1 MKSLSILA
9 TALLLS
15 FGSFGQDKPQPSP
28 SSKLVQTVGLT
39 QVTVEYSRP
48 GVKDRT
54 IFGDLLEYGKV
65 WRTGANAATKFTF
78 DKPVTIGGKSLEA
91 GSYAILSVPG
101 EKEWKVSF
109 YKYDKPGWN
118 TYTELDPVASTTVTP
133 TKLSEPVET
142 FIIDI
147 NNLRDTS
154 ATIDLVWQN
163 TKVSIPVTVGKK

>member
-1 MKSLSILA
+1 MKSLSLLA
-9 TALLLS
+9 IALLLS
-15 FGSFGQDKPQPSP
+15 FSSIGQDKPQPSP

-48 GVKDRT
+48 GVKERT
-54 IFGDLLEYGKV
+54 IFGDLLKYGEV

-91 GSYAILSVPG
+91 GSYTILSVPG

-118 TYTELDPVASTTVTP
+118 TYTELQPVVSTNITP

-154 ATIDLVWQN
+154 ATIDLVWQK
-163 TKVSIPVTVGKK
+163 TKVSIPITVGK

>member
-1 MKSLSILA
+1 MKSLSLLSI
-9 TALLLS
+9 ALLLS
-15 FGSFGQDKPQPSP
+15 FSSIGQDKPQPSP
-28 SSKLVQTVGLT
+28 SSKLIQTVGLT

-54 IFGDLLEYGKV
+54 IFGNLLKYGEV

-91 GSYAILSVPG
+91 GSYTILSVPG

-118 TYTELDPVASTTVTP
+118 TYTELQPVVSTNITP

-154 ATIDLVWQN
+154 ATIDLVWQK
-163 TKVSIPVTVGKK
+163 TKVSIPITVGK

>member
-1 MKSLSILA
+1 MKSLSLLA
-9 TALLLS
+9 IALLLS
-15 FGSFGQDKPQPSP
+15 FSSIGQDKPQPSP
-28 SSKLVQTVGLT
+28 SSKLIQTVGLT

-54 IFGDLLEYGKV
+54 IFGDLLKYGEV

-91 GSYAILSVPG
+91 GSYTILSVPG

-118 TYTELDPVASTTVTP
+118 TYTELQPVVSTNITP

-154 ATIDLVWQN
+154 ATIDLVWQK
-163 TKVSIPVTVGKK
+163 TKVSIPITVGK

>member
-1 MKSLSILA
+1 MKSLSVLA
-9 TALLLS
+9 IALLFTFS
-15 FGSFGQDKPQPSP
+15 SFGQDKPQPSP
-28 SSKLVQTVGLT
+28 GSKLVQTVGLT

-54 IFGDLLEYGKV
+54 VFGGLLEYGKV

-78 DKPVTIGGKSLEA
+78 DKAVKIAGKSLDA
-91 GSYAILSVPG
+91 GSYTILTVPG

-109 YKYDKPGWN
+109 YKYDKPGWSS
-118 TYTELDPVASTTVTP
+118 YTELDPVASTMIKP
-133 TKLSEPVET
+133 TKLSEPVES

-163 TKVSIPVTVGKK
+163 TKVSIPLSVGSK